1 VNLLLGESLF
11 VIRVVDRFW
20 DGDTLTQSAA
30 LTLVNR
36 TFVVYFLYL
45 STRDLL
51 HRLVELLVHL
61 GNDDYVLAH
70 AVYL

>member
-1 VNLLLGESLF
+1 MNLLLGESLF
-11 VIRVVDRFW
+11 VVRVVDGFW

-36 TFVVYFLYL
+36 TFIVYFLYP
-45 STRDLL
+45 STRHLL
-51 HRLVELLVHL
+51 HCLVELLVHL
-61 GNDDYVLAH
+61 GNDDDVFAH

>member
-1 VNLLLGESLF
+1 MNLLLGESLF

>member
-1 VNLLLGESLF
+1 MNLLLGESLF
-11 VIRVVDRFW
+11 VVRVIDGFW

-61 GNDDYVLAH
+61 GNDDDVFAH